1 MKKTYLLIFLCLFS
15 IAVFAQKEKES
26 SKQLDDLSLLLNDTS
41 HTREKT
47 IATFKTTRIINM
59 QSIETV
65 HKHTLDFRVAHRFS
79 PVGVNSGGNAHNLY
93 GFDNSTDIRIAFE
106 YGISDAVT
114 VGLSRSKM
122 NENLE
127 ALLKGRVLQQTTD
140 NHVPLSV
147 TLFGSI
153 AYTPKEDN
161 NRIFEVSGE
170 PNAAIRQQLR
180 RITYTAQALIARK
193 FSSRLSIELA
203 PTYIHRNFVLNPA
216 DDNSI
221 FALGFAGRM
230 KVTGSIALIADY
242 VYNFSE
248 LRKINNNNSLYNPLG
263 AGIEIETGGHVFSIM
278 WTNAAGIIESEFIP
292 NTTDTWTKG
301 GFRFSF
307 NISRN
312 FKL

>member
-1 MKKTYLLIFLCLFS
+1 MKKIYSVVFMCLLS
-15 IAVFAQKEKES
+15 ATTFAQKETKKEDV
-26 SKQLDDLSLLLNDTS
+26 DDISLLADAPAA
-41 HTREKT
+41 REKT

-65 HKHTLDFRVAHRFS
+65 HKRTLDFRVAHRFGA
-79 PVGVNSGGNAHNLY
+79 VGKSSGGNSHNLY

-114 VGLSRSKM
+114 IGISRSKRE
-122 NENLE
+122 ENLE
-127 ALLKGRVLQQTTD
+127 GMLKGKVLQQTTD
-140 NHVPLSV
+140 NHVPVSV
-147 TLFGSI
+147 TLFGSL
-153 AYTPKEDN
+153 AYTPKSDN
-161 NRIFEVSGE
+161 TGLFEVPGE
-170 PNAAIRQQLR
+170 PNAGVRKQLR
-180 RITYTAQALIARK
+180 RITYTAQVLLARK
-193 FSSRLSIELA
+193 FSSKLSLELA
-203 PTYIHRNFVLNPA
+203 PTMVHRNFILNAA
-216 DDNSI
+216 DDNTLY
-221 FALGFAGRM
+221 ALGFAGRM
-230 KVTGSIALIADY
+230 KLTGSIALVADY

-248 LRKINNNNSLYNPLG
+248 FRKINNDNSVYNPLG

-312 FKL
+312 FRL